1 MVEQQHSLHSVIEH
15 PFQFKLI
22 NITIQLGTN
31 RHSLDISGFYS
42 ILNIQFHVIDVILFT
57 VSFQTY
63 PILSSIVK
71 AGGHRALEE
80 CRKLFKNEIWNCTL
94 DNKHVIK
101 ELPIFVKTTLPY
113 GKLGYQFKL
122 PVKLSY
128 SVERK

>member
-1 MVEQQHSLHSVIEH
+1 M
-15 PFQFKLI
+15 KLI
-22 NITIQLGTN
+22 YITIQLRTN
-31 RHSLDISGFYS
+31 RLFLNISAFYS

-57 VSFQTY
+57 VSLQTY

-113 GKLGYQFKL
+113 GRLGYEFKL
-122 PVKLSY
+122 SVKLSFIFKLFG
-128 SVERK
+128 RKKMI